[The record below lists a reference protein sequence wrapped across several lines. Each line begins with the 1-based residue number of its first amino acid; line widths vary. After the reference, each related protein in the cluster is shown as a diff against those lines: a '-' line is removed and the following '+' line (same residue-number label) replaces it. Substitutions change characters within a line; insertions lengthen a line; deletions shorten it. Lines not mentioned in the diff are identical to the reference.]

1 MTNAPFGLSRRSLM
15 TGAAAATAA
24 VPLAAGLNV
33 RPAAAKAEMK
43 DVDRPTHRRFKL
55 GDFSIT
61 TINDGA
67 VTVKEPNTIFG
78 INASKEEF
86 DAQAMANFLPT
97 DMLQI
102 SFTPVIVNTGSE
114 LVLFDTGNGDARMP
128 DAGHLIHH
136 TLKAAGYSPEQVD
149 KVVITHYHPDHIGG
163 LMMGDKATFPNAT
176 YVAAASEHDFWSAE
190 ERMSGPTERVAKLV
204 ASNIT
209 PMKDKFTFIKDGD
222 EVAPGIRAMAAN
234 GHTPGHTAYHLESAG
249 KRILIGGDFAN
260 QPYLSIA
267 KPEWHVRFDMDKDA
281 AVATRKKVLDMLAA
295 DRIAF
300 TSYHMP
306 FPAVGYIDKRADGSY
321 HYVPVSYQLDS

>member
-1 MTNAPFGLSRRSLM
+1 MVQTGTDTSLLDTGL
-15 TGAAAATAA
+15 GAGARAKGMGQTAA
-24 VPLAAGLNV
+24 RLAMAGI
-33 RPAAAKAEMK
+33 KAE
-43 DVDRPTHRRFKL
+43 D
-55 GDFSIT
+55 
-61 TINDGA
+61 
-67 VTVKEPNTIFG
+67 VTV
-78 INASKEEF
+78 
-86 DAQAMANFLPT
+86 
-97 DMLQI
+97 
-102 SFTPVIVNTGSE
+102 V
-114 LVLFDTGNGDARMP
+114 VL
-128 DAGHLIHH
+128 
-136 TLKAAGYSPEQVD
+136 
-149 KVVITHYHPDHIGG
+149 THMHPDHIGG